1 MIINYLEFLLKVI
14 VIIAYVRLLF
24 FSSFLLQILSKKS
37 LKTFH
42 DISIQRKYPAEYS
55 NLKLLFKYF
64 VLRIFIQS
72 I

>member
-14 VIIAYVRLLF
+14 VIIAYVRALF

-37 LKTFH
+37 LKTFQ
-42 DISIQRKYPAEYS
+42 DIFIQRKYPAEYS
-55 NLKLLFKYF
+55 NLKLHLKYC
-64 VLRIFIQS
+64 VLRIFIQF